1 MTRNMIIS
9 DTKFPHKSIHKQTK
23 VSPSG
28 QTKNQIDHV
37 IVDKRARRW
46 ITDIRSMRGCSAISD
61 YFLIKIQVQI
71 RISVEKQKRT
81 ALPKRMN
88 TETLMNHTIEG
99 QYKKKSS
106 KSIAINKRIRQA
118 RRNLKHYSKYN

>member
-23 VSPSG
+23 MSPSG
-28 QTKNQIDHV
+28 QTRNQIDHV

-61 YFLIKIQVQI
+61 HFLIKIQVQI

-88 TETLMNHTIEG
+88 TETLINHTIEG
-99 QYKKKSS
+99 QYKK
-106 KSIAINKRIRQA
+106 
-118 RRNLKHYSKYN
+118 NLAKALQLIKESDKLDEI